1 MFCENCGAKLEK
13 DARFCSDCGAAV
25 QAGPQPAADG
35 DAPQKDVSAALPKQ
49 ATALAPAEGAPK
61 TAVQSPEPAQPQG
74 PAHDLR
80 AAFAARYDAL
90 RRALHEKKAALQ
102 QAWQARR
109 RVSEQ
114 DIPDQ
119 EDAAQSAE
127 KVAQSADTADNPAEK
142 AAQSADTADNPAE
155 KAAQSADTADNPPE
169 KAAQSADTA
178 DNPAEKAA
186 QSADTADKPAEKAAV
201 ALAERPAEEPDTI
214 PIPRGITMGEYMDL
228 LEEQERREQQA
239 ASWRGR
245 LARLRQRVVQAVGK
259 VKEKWTAREKKPVDP
274 DKPTI
279 RQRVGKVMLCLVPLW
294 AGLGTVA
301 LAAGAIYYIYQLP
314 DPGEGVPPAA
324 QAASDAAQG
333 PQGIAP
339 FVFSEA
345 QTNEIIWGDR
355 YYINEKF
362 VYSLRVPKGF
372 EAEQERADGS
382 GLRLYSMGYDM
393 LISLS
398 ARNLSGETLGE
409 LIYDARVAMPG
420 TVVYSARGADWFSIT
435 SQDEH
440 RVYYRKGVVWN
451 GKYRLME
458 LVYGK
463 VVAPAACE
471 SLTKYLEDTFVGG

>member
-127 KVAQSADTADNPAEK
+127 KVAQSTDTADNPAEKVAQSADTADNPAEK
-142 AAQSADTADNPAE
+142 AAQSTDTADNPAE
-155 KAAQSADTADNPPE
+155 KAAQSADTADNPP
-169 KAAQSADTA
+169 
-178 DNPAEKAA
+178 
-186 QSADTADKPAEKAAV
+186 EKAAV

-245 LARLRQRVVQAVGK
+245 LARLRQRAVQAVGK
-259 VKEKWTAREKKPVDP
+259 VKEKWAAREKKPVDP

-333 PQGIAP
+333 SQGIAP

>member
-127 KVAQSADTADNPAEK
+127 KVAQSTDTADNPAEKVAQSADTADNPAEK

-169 KAAQSADTA
+169 KAAQST
-178 DNPAEKAA
+178 
-186 QSADTADKPAEKAAV
+186 DTADKPAEKAAV

-245 LARLRQRVVQAVGK
+245 LARLRQRAVQAVGK
-259 VKEKWTAREKKPVDP
+259 VKEKWAAREKKPVDP

-301 LAAGAIYYIYQLP
+301 LAAGAIYYIYQMP

-333 PQGIAP
+333 PQGSAP